1 MPERDYRIH
10 LGHSADGVALNWVI
24 RANSELEAIQRSRQW
39 FEERLPSEGNPVQI
53 DVYDAESGIE
63 RNNPEVPAAF
73 QIEVDPRRF
82 TPDNIRFRTE
92 TISE

>member
-24 RANSELEAIQRSRQW
+24 RANSELEAIQRSREW
-39 FEERLPSEGNPVQI
+39 FEERLPSEGNTIEV

-63 RNNPEVPAAF
+63 RNNPEAPTHF

-92 TISE
+92 PISE